1 MKKALLFAA
10 IGVFIGAT
18 VLKAATPVLKCDDI
32 TNTCVDDP
40 VDATPKAV
48 DATPPTKAT
57 DETPVRRPELVD

>member
-40 VDATPKAV
+40 VDAKPKVV
-48 DATPPTKAT
+48 DAKKT
-57 DETPVRRPELVD
+57 DTTTTTDL

>member
-40 VDATPKAV
+40 VDATPKVV
-48 DATPPTKAT
+48 DATKT
-57 DETPVRRPELVD
+57 DTTRTPVPRPSREE